1 MITNKVIFILKR
13 ITPVT
18 SAIKISVISVNAIL
32 VNIFLMVNTLVLLYC
47 FWNNMTTLFSFN
59 SYFYSHLIFLIS
71 WTNTISFTSIKLTSF
86 HRKSGINTIYW
97 RRLIL
102 HYSFIPTPSGLPI
115 RIILQS
121 KSPRIIFNYRNTLTS
136 TPKNASVEFSSTKTF
151 FICIKSFF

>member
-32 VNIFLMVNTLVLLYC
+32 VNIFLMVNTLVLLYF
-47 FWNNMTTLFSFN
+47 FWNNMATLFSFN

-71 WTNTISFTSIKLTSF
+71 WTNTISFISIKFTSF
-86 HRKSGINTIYW
+86 PWKSGINTIYW

-102 HYSFIPTPSGLPI
+102 HYSVIPHHLISQSGLSCKENSSGLFLTI
-115 RIILQS
+115 EIL
-121 KSPRIIFNYRNTLTS
+121 SPPHLKM
-136 TPKNASVEFSSTKTF
+136 PL
-151 FICIKSFF
+151 